1 MTNQQSPFQNLTPQ
15 EIQTLYY
22 LQQKM
27 QQSQQ
32 GQAPP
37 QYFQPNQ
44 APPNGEQ
51 PKKKKG
57 VKKAAQKA
65 SKMDEG
71 EWSWEMKVIALI
83 VFVFAVAYFSR

>member
-1 MTNQQSPFQNLTPQ
+1 MNNFQNLTLQ

-27 QQSQQ
+27 Q
-32 GQAPP
+32 GQPVQTPP
-37 QYFQPNQ
+37 QYFQQNQ
-44 APPNGEQ
+44 AAPNVEP

-71 EWSWEMKVIALI
+71 DWNWEMKVIAFI
-83 VFVFAVAYFSR
+83 VFVFVVAYFSR